1 MTAPSCW
8 IKAQPVEWPAGVG
21 GIRFPKTFS
30 WHCGAGMKILVVED
44 EPDLLRVLSQAL
56 RESGYAV
63 DEAADGEEGLFKA
76 KAWEYDAVILDLLL
90 PKLNGWDVLQQLRKE
105 RKTPVLILTAR
116 DSVQDRVRGLD
127 AGADDYLAK
136 PFHLTELL
144 ARVRAL
150 IRRAAGV
157 AVSEMQIGQL
167 LINTRSRT
175 VSREGTEISL
185 TPREYALL
193 ELLALN
199 RDTIVTRTQI
209 YEHLFEEQEE
219 SFSNLVDVHVS
230 NLRRKLGGDFITTRR
245 GQGYLLHD

>member
-1 MTAPSCW
+1 
-8 IKAQPVEWPAGVG
+8 
-21 GIRFPKTFS
+21 
-30 WHCGAGMKILVVED
+30 MKILVVED

-199 RDTIVTRTQI
+199 RGSVVTRTQI